1 MFLPFQMESL
11 AYNLVFLFMLQ
22 SIYVYFSESE
32 DKCSITEDHLL
43 YKRENQL
50 YSTNLPYHE
59 VNITLPVTQHL
70 LTNGSL
76 YAHMFFGKST
86 ILPSDE
92 RGCVSTPGQS
102 HSVYRTLHVVSLIN
116 RIESL

>member
-1 MFLPFQMESL
+1 MISCL
-11 AYNLVFLFMLQ
+11 LFMLQ
-22 SIYVYFSESE
+22 SIYVYYSDVE
-32 DKCSITEDHLL
+32 DNCIITEDHLL
-43 YKRENQL
+43 YKRENQP
-50 YSTNLPYHE
+50 YSTDLAYHE

-70 LTNGSL
+70 LTNGSI

-86 ILPSDE
+86 ILPSAK

-102 HSVYRTLHVVSLIN
+102 HSVYRTHNLIEFIN